1 MLLSRDRILVTHVGS
16 LPRPA
21 ALAALLAD
29 EEAGRP
35 VDRAALAKLKKEAVE
50 AVVARQLE
58 TGIDIG
64 NDGEQPR
71 VSYLTYVPQ
80 RMSGFGGVSRRPI
93 PRDILDFPELAERVM
108 QATLTRSRAFSAPQA
123 LAEIRYGDLAAVD
136 EECSLLEHTLAA
148 QPRRFAETFMTAAAP
163 GVIACTMLNAHYES
177 HERYVFAIAR
187 EMKREYD
194 RIYARGFVLQLDCPD
209 LASEHAKLFWGKPL
223 RDFVAAAEIHVAA
236 LNAAIADIPRDR
248 VRLHVC
254 WGNYEG
260 PHVHD
265 APLAEI
271 LPVLYQAKVGALS
284 IEFANPRHQ
293 HEFAA
298 LAARRPPPEMAVIP
312 GVIDT
317 TTNFVEHEE
326 VVANR
331 ICAAVE
337 AVGARER
344 VIAGCDCG
352 FSTFAGVEN
361 VVPSVVWAKLGA
373 LVRGAELASQRLWGR
388 ARPSGG
394 GADQA
399 APVRASGL
407 PAP

>member
-1 MLLSRDRILVTHVGS
+1 MLLSKERILVTHVGS

-21 ALAALLAD
+21 ALTAMLGD

-35 VDRAALAKLKKEAVE
+35 VDRAAFAQAKREAVR
-50 AVVARQLE
+50 AVVSRQLRA
-58 TGIDIG
+58 GIDIG

-80 RMSGFGGVSRRPI
+80 RMSGFGGESKRPI

-108 QATLTRSRAFSAPQA
+108 AATLTKSKAFSAPQA
-123 LAEIRYGDLAAVD
+123 LGEIRYASLAAVD
-136 EECSLLEHTLAA
+136 EECALLKAA
-148 QPRRFAETFMTAAAP
+148 LDQESHGFAETFMTAAAP
-163 GVIACTMLNAHYES
+163 GVIACTMLNAHYDS

-187 EMKREYD
+187 EMKKEYD
-194 RIYARGFVLQLDCPD
+194 RIYAHGFVLQLDCPD

-223 RDFVAAAEIHVAA
+223 RDFIAAAEMHVAA
-236 LNAAIADIPRDR
+236 LNSAIADIPRDR

-260 PHVHD
+260 PHIHD
-265 APLAEI
+265 APLEAV

-293 HEFAA
+293 HEFEAI
-298 LAARRPPPEMAVIP
+298 ARLRPPPEISIIP

-317 TTNFVEHEE
+317 TTNFVEHDQ
-326 VVANR
+326 VIANR
-331 ICAAVE
+331 ISTAVD
-337 AVGARER
+337 AVGDRER

-361 VVPSVVWAKLGA
+361 VVPSVVWAKLEA
-373 LVRGAELASQRLWGR
+373 LVRGAGLASQRIWGA
-388 ARPSGG
+388 ARS
-394 GADQA
+394 
-399 APVRASGL
+399 
-407 PAP
+407 